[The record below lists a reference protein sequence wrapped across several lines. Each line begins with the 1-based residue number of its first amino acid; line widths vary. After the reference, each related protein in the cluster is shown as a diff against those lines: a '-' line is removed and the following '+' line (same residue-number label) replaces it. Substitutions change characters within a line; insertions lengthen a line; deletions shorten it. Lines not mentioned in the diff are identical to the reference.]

1 MSLRKTLILQLI
13 IVGAAFYVIGSQIS
27 HFPFPSPAARP
38 FLGPREKWPTKLVM
52 QWIEEGTPDRSFLEF
67 FNRDPERS
75 VPPGSDIVSPADGVL
90 KAVYAVN
97 DTDYFTVG
105 LSFWD
110 VHVVRTP
117 IAGTVTNVE
126 IEGYSIY
133 KTESETSNMAFLKG
147 KAGPVQAI
155 VSIAGDE
162 GTSLK
167 VRLIT
172 SYWASR
178 LKVFVREGE
187 HLQKGQRIGRILLG
201 SSVVVDFPST
211 IDFIPKQGDRMVGGE
226 TIIAKG
232 R

>member
-13 IVGAAFYVIGSQIS
+13 IVGVAFYVIASQIS

-38 FLGPREKWPTKLVM
+38 FLGPREKWPTELVM

-75 VPPGSDIVSPADGVL
+75 VPAGPGIVSPADGVL
-90 KAVYAVN
+90 KAVYTVD

-117 IAGTVTNVE
+117 VAGTVTDVK
-126 IEGYSIY
+126 IEGYSIF
-133 KTESETSNMAFLKG
+133 KTESETANMAFLKG

-155 VSIAGDE
+155 VTI
-162 GTSLK
+162 
-167 VRLIT
+167 
-172 SYWASR
+172 ASR

-201 SSVVVDFPST
+201 SSVVVDFPSAF
-211 IDFIPKQGDRMVGGE
+211 DFVPKQGDRMVGGE